1 MLKGGNLKWIV
12 MKKLNALLMN
22 VIIITANTL
31 AQQELLRLATANLLQ
46 LVVMIRYVELLES
59 EKNLIKIFNK

>member
-1 MLKGGNLKWIV
+1 

-46 LVVMIRYVELLES
+46 LVVMIRYVALLEP